1 METLTWQQNL
11 LDRASVRI
19 APWTPGLW
27 PADDVEAVGRLDHL
41 ALVGLDGDL
50 APAVHRGVGDRQ
62 HRRRD
67 QGRVVEEEDLALLHG
82 PDQRPV
88 DEGEGAVGVLGVL
101 ADQVGG
107 RGVAVAG
114 HRDQVIAEGRLDQRG
129 LPGTGRPLQQGRHA
143 GRAQLAQGLDIGH
156 VGQRAGL
163 VDLPVRAGDRAGRSR
178 LGGKAGLGAGE
189 GRRRRGRPA
198 GGGGRLGRKGGL
210 GRDGGG
216 CGGGGGVGLVADRLA
231 GYEVGL
237 APVGEGGQRVADRAG
252 RPGRGPWRSRLS
264 CRVRGGRR
272 GTRLPG
278 GAAGRCRA
286 GPSGRRRGRRGRSSG
301 LPP

>member
-1 METLTWQQNL
+1 METLTWQLNL

-67 QGRVVEEEDLALLHG
+67 QGRVVEEKDLPLLHG

-107 RGVAVAG
+107 GGVAVAG
-114 HRDQVIAEGRLDQRG
+114 HRDEVIAEGRLDQRG
-129 LPGTGRPLQQGRHA
+129 LPGTGRPLQQGRH
-143 GRAQLAQGLDIGH
+143 RVRPQPAQDLDIGH
-156 VGQRAGL
+156 PGQRAGL
-163 VDLPVRAGDRAGRSR
+163 VDLPVRAGDRAGRSP
-178 LGGKAGLGAGE
+178 GEAGLGAGE
-189 GRRRRGRPA
+189 GTGA
-198 GGGGRLGRKGGL
+198 
-210 GRDGGG
+210 
-216 CGGGGGVGLVADRLA
+216 
-231 GYEVGL
+231 
-237 APVGEGGQRVADRAG
+237 
-252 RPGRGPWRSRLS
+252 
-264 CRVRGGRR
+264 
-272 GTRLPG
+272 
-278 GAAGRCRA
+278 GAAGAA
-286 GPSGRRRGRRGRSSG
+286 GLGAGAGLGGRGALGAMAAAAAAVAE
-301 LPP
+301 LAW

>member
-1 METLTWQQNL
+1 M
-11 LDRASVRI
+11 RI
-19 APWTPGLW
+19 APWTPGVV
-27 PADDVEAVGRLDHL
+27 AGYYVEAVGCLDRL
-41 ALVGLDGDL
+41 AFVGLDGDL

-67 QGRVVEEEDLALLHG
+67 EGGVVDEEDLAFGHG

-114 HRDQVIAEGRLDQRG
+114 DRDQVIAEGGLDQRG
-129 LPGTGRPLQQGRHA
+129 LAGTGRPVQQGRHA
-143 GRAQLAQGLDIGH
+143 GVAQLAQGLYVGH
-156 VGQRAGL
+156 VGEGPRL

-178 LGGKAGLGAGE
+178 LGGKGRLGGGRGGGGGGG
-189 GRRRRGRPA
+189 GRR

-210 GRDGGG
+210 GRDGCG
-216 CGGGGGVGLVADRLA
+216 CGGGGGVRLVADGLA
-231 GYEVGL
+231 GYQVGL

-252 RPGRGPWRSRLS
+252 RPGQGPGDLADLAGPG
-264 CRVRGGRR
+264 VVGEVLGYLAAQLAVAEPALRGG
-272 GTRLPG
+272 G
-278 GAAGRCRA
+278 GGGGGGHRDYLRKGEAE
-286 GPSGRRRGRRGRSSG
+286 
-301 LPP
+301 